1 MADKNK
7 GYIKLYRGIDEWRWF
22 KDSKV
27 YHVFSWLLIK
37 ANVKSHP
44 FQKEMIQR
52 GSLVTSYESI
62 ATACGLSVSSVR
74 RVLTALEETE
84 EISREVK
91 NHYQIITVLKYD
103 EYQGCSQ
110 RTGNRQSDEQ
120 PVEQP
125 VEQATG
131 NNQRMNRMIKN
142 EKNEKKSLR
151 SDSPSEIRRGT
162 DEFRNRSHLLLQADE
177 GTVDDIP
184 VRYRDQF
191 KTFADYWGYRNQ

>member
-37 ANVKSHP
+37 ANVKNHP
-44 FQKEMIQR
+44 FQKEMIPR
-52 GSLVTSYESI
+52 GSLVTSYETISD
-62 ATACGLSVSSVR
+62 ACGLSVSSVR
-74 RVLTALEETE
+74 RVLSALEETE

-91 NHYQIITVLKYD
+91 NHYQIITILKYD

-110 RTGNRQSDEQ
+110 RTGKRQSDEQ